1 MTMKLEELEPLKK
14 NSLHHA
20 LFSPNTKLNI
30 TYGDISKLSANIKK
44 HLNAKKEVAVVVF
57 EIKP

>member
-1 MTMKLEELEPLKK
+1 MTMKPEELEQLQKK
-14 NSLHHA
+14 SLHHA
-20 LFSPNTKLNI
+20 LFSPNTKLSI
-30 TYGDISKLSANIKK
+30 TYSAISKLSVNIKK

>member
-30 TYGDISKLSANIKK
+30 TNSEISKLSLNIKK